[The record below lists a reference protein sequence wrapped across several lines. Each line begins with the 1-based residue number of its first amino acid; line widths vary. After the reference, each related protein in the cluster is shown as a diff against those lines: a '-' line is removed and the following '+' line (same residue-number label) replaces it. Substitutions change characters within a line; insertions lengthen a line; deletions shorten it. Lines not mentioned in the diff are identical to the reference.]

1 MNFLIGLNWREK
13 MRNGFEVYVCS
24 CVHVWWCRI
33 QAILTLP
40 HLHFFCSVCIREKD
54 NLAIGSF
61 FLTLVYI
68 YYTLHWIL
76 FVVLF
81 FVFVVVVI
89 FTCSRLVSPSR
100 SNMTHMDS
108 VHAASVST
116 LSVLTSLIYS
126 FECVCWQDQSS

>member
-40 HLHFFCSVCIREKD
+40 HLHFFLFGMHTWEGQFSNRIIFFNTCVYLLYFTLDFICCS
-54 NLAIGSF
+54 
-61 FLTLVYI
+61 
-68 YYTLHWIL
+68 
-76 FVVLF
+76 F